1 MLSEQA
7 RRAQVLHL
15 PLLKLLELLQDLSR
29 AALVY
34 GTSEGVEIGVDVL
47 MGLESTKGAR
57 YLTLYR
63 LAFFR
68 RMLGWLRYV
77 VHRLYAMVVT
87 RRTSRAV

>member
-15 PLLKLLELLQDLSR
+15 PLLKLLELLHDLSR

-34 GTSEGVEIGVDVL
+34 ARCKGVKIGIDVL

-57 YLTLYR
+57 YPTLYR
-63 LAFFR
+63 LALLR
-68 RMLGWLRYV
+68 RMFGWLRYL
-77 VHRLYAMVVT
+77 VH
-87 RRTSRAV
+87 